1 MYKYLIGA
9 SEPKG
14 VERKQTP
21 EDRAEKFKKYEA
33 TWCKHSFCP
42 QWKVNWPWLRLEQ
55 IDENEVM
62 FCNFCIRAGLSAEK
76 TNFISGCTSMHLESM
91 KSH

>member
-14 VERKQTP
+14 VKRKQTT

-33 TWCKHSFCP
+33 TQHKCPFCP
-42 QWKVNWPWLRLEQ
+42 QWKVNRPWLRFKQ
-55 IDENEVM
+55 TDEKEVT
-62 FCNFCIRAGLSAEK
+62 FCNFCIRAGISAEK
-76 TNFISGCTSMHLESM
+76 TNFVCGCPSMHLESI
-91 KSH
+91 